1 MPPTMLSK
9 LVKVKSS
16 KYPVQT
22 ILTERIWKQMIIK
35 ALCEQ
40 LNIDYHTIDK
50 AVIEIFA
57 QEGEVCLEIKIQ

>member
-1 MPPTMLSK
+1 
-9 LVKVKSS
+9 
-16 KYPVQT
+16 
-22 ILTERIWKQMIIK
+22 MIIK